1 MAQPTHSSNLK
12 WKFPLETRNGELFEV
27 ETFWSSCKGS
37 FWNFFVTIRRGQQS
51 VTAEV
56 NTSFSMISNTD
67 FNLKLNTLDA
77 KLRSKGESLSLT
89 EIESTSFWK
98 DLHDLAMTSFP
109 QITPREAYSQYFL

>member
-1 MAQPTHSSNLK
+1 MAQPIHSSKLK

-37 FWNFFVTIRRGQQS
+37 FWNFFVTVRYGHQS

-56 NTSFSMISNTD
+56 NTSYSMISNTD
-67 FNLKLNTLDA
+67 FTLKLNTLDA

-89 EIESTSFWK
+89 EIESYSFWK
-98 DLHDLAMTSFP
+98 DLQELAIVSFP
-109 QITPREAYSQYFL
+109 QISPREAYSQYFL